1 MRVDSELYGLGT
13 KVELEDQL
21 NVARNVT
28 VARLDGY
35 YRFNRAHRLEWTYYS
50 QDRSGTRARLNE
62 DVSIGDV
69 IIPATYSIDTEL
81 DVNLAKVSYAWSF
94 INTEPYEFFL
104 DFTAGLDVS
113 HVARCSTLRR
123 DFELC
128 GPITFLHCPALA
140 AEKTT
145 ALAREVVRNVL
156 D

>member
-81 DVNLAKVSYAWSF
+81 DVNLAKVSYAWSWSF

-128 GPITFLHCPALA
+128 GPITFQQLPRTCGR
-140 AEKTT
+140 KNYSVR
-145 ALAREVVRNVL
+145 ARGRA
-156 D
+156 